1 MHYIFRPSL
10 IGIRGMMRKRLVRN
24 STKATPPVL
33 FPCSLCYIYAHHSL
47 MVWILLR
54 LLVGAKCTKVWR
66 WWQSEVQDM
75 RFPSIVHGKPWSFLS
90 ISCKISPCLGLYL
103 AFSHFRIF
111 FHLKWKISAWS
122 HVVQFQVRFPHFQL
136 NRFSLFI
143 WYPLRIRNRIPL
155 NWDN

>member
-1 MHYIFRPSL
+1 
-10 IGIRGMMRKRLVRN
+10 
-24 STKATPPVL
+24 
-33 FPCSLCYIYAHHSL
+33 

-103 AFSHFRIF
+103 AFSRYRIF
-111 FHLKWKISAWS
+111 FHLKWKISSWS
-122 HVVQFQVRFPHFQL
+122 HVVQFQVRFPHIQL

-143 WYPLRIRNRIPL
+143 WCRLEKSEQNPIKLGRLELCFQFSWALRSQCNL
-155 NWDN
+155 NHTCLFDTIKCDHVTVIC